1 MNQPT
6 NVSPGDFVV
15 KVAVSSVPSCAVT
28 ATVYLVPEYGF
39 VVEVHVVFAPL
50 SDPASVEPS
59 LPVTF
64 TEARV
69 PSVTVTSTGPSK
81 SAFLVPSA
89 GVTVMAAF
97 FAAAWADAVDVPS
110 EASADPLQPVRTKAA
125 GTAPRAA
132 SIPRRDHLSGC
143 RPDRFDMCGTPT
155 AHLPEISTFAGAS
168 CASYLG

>member
-1 MNQPT
+1 MPTPEVVFASGVNQPT

-69 PSVTVTSTGPSK
+69 PSVTVTST
-81 SAFLVPSA
+81 
-89 GVTVMAAF
+89 VMAAF
-97 FAAAWADAVDVPS
+97 FAAARADAVDVPS
-110 EASADPLQPVRTKAA
+110 EASADPLQPVRTTAA

-143 RPDRFDMCGTPT
+143 RPDRFDMYGTPT